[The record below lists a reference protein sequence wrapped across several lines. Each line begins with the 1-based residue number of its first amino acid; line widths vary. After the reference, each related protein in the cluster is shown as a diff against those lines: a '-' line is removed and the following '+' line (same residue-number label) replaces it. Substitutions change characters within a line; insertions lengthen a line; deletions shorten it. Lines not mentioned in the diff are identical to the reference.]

1 MDEAY
6 ATDVGT
12 QPTAGR
18 SSARLLT
25 DRRFG
30 PYWVGKVVSLIGLW
44 AHNLI
49 CAVVGYQVTGS
60 VTFVGLISLAQFGPQ
75 LLLASWSGAVADR
88 ANRVTQ
94 VIVGRGLS
102 CLASGALA
110 LWCLGGLDRPGT
122 LAFVIGSS
130 FLMGLGLVIGGPAM
144 MALVPSLVSPS
155 EIPAAVRLDSLPMLI
170 GRTVGPALGAL
181 LLTQGGPVPGL
192 TAAAAANAA
201 FMVVLL
207 AIRPRSAPTSERP
220 EDDRSMRAALA
231 LVRAQP
237 RLALLLVGVT
247 ATSFGSDPSIT
258 LAPAIADANGLGEA
272 AVGLYSGAFGLGAA
286 FAVVA
291 MGPVGRRVG
300 LSHLVTGGLVLL
312 ALSCVAIALPI
323 GLVGTVGAF
332 TLGGAGM
339 SVAMTGCTTLLQLA
353 VPDEFRGRVMS
364 LWLMG
369 FVGSRPLAALVNGA
383 LADVGSVS
391 SALIFVAV
399 VVALAAWLTRPSR
412 LGQQAPVRIPDGRT
426 S

>member
-1 MDEAY
+1 VDEAFASDLGAQS
-6 ATDVGT
+6 AT
-12 QPTAGR
+12 GR
-18 SSARLLT
+18 SSGRLLM

-30 PYWVGKVVSLIGLW
+30 PYWVGKVLSLIGLW
-44 AHNLI
+44 GHNVI
-49 CAVVGYQVTGS
+49 CVVIGYQVTGS

-122 LAFVIGSS
+122 VAFVIGSS

-155 EIPAAVRLDSLPMLI
+155 EIPAAIRLDSLPMLI
-170 GRTVGPALGAL
+170 GRTVGPALGAFM
-181 LLTQGGPVPGL
+181 LTQSGPVSGL
-192 TAAAAANAA
+192 SAAAAANAV
-201 FMVVLL
+201 FILVLV
-207 AIRPRSAPTSERP
+207 AIRPKSEPSAERSA
-220 EDDRSMRAALA
+220 DDRSMRVALA

-237 RLALLLVGVT
+237 RLALLLIGVT

-258 LAPAIADANGLGEA
+258 LAPAIAHVNAMGDA
-272 AVGLYSGAFGLGAA
+272 AVGLFSGSFGLGAA
-286 FAVVA
+286 LAVLA
-291 MGPVGRRVG
+291 MGPAGRLIELPR
-300 LSHLVTGGLVLL
+300 LVTGGLVLL
-312 ALSCVAIALPI
+312 ATSCAALALPI
-323 GLVGTVGAF
+323 GLIGSVVAF
-332 TLGGAGM
+332 AVGGAGM

-369 FVGSRPLAALVNGA
+369 FVGSRPLAALINGA
-383 LADVGSVS
+383 LADLVSVA
-391 SALIFVAV
+391 SALLFVAA
-399 VVALAAWLTRPSR
+399 VVAGAAWLSRPSR
-412 LGQQAPVRIPDGRT
+412 LAPPASRPAH
-426 S
+426 